1 MKEYI
6 ILTDSTT
13 DLPVTLAN
21 EHDLTVMRMKFI
33 LNGKAYENY
42 LDNRELDPVVFY
54 DAVKGGAQPT
64 TSQINPEEYLEVMKP
79 ILESGKDILLL
90 VFSSAL
96 SSTYNSARIA
106 TEELQEQYKDR
117 KIILIDTKAASL
129 GEGLL
134 VHLAAKQ
141 AKLGKS
147 IDEVAQYVLDMRYK
161 IAHWFTVD
169 DISHLRRGGRI
180 SAMSSVIAKLANIKP
195 ILHVSNEGKLVARHK
210 ALGRKKAI
218 RALFDEMV
226 KNALPGPQTV
236 FIGHGN
242 DLDAAEQLAALI
254 KEKFELE
261 ELVINMIGPVIGAH
275 AGQGVLALFFVA
287 NER

>member
-1 MKEYI
+1 MSNFI

-13 DLPVTLAN
+13 DLPIDLAN
-21 EHDLTVMRMKFI
+21 SHNLEVMRLKFL

-42 LDNRELDPVVFY
+42 LDNREMDPVVFY
-54 DAVKGGAQPT
+54 NALLGGSLPT
-64 TSQINPEEYLEVMKP
+64 TSQVNPDEYLEAMKP
-79 ILESGKDILLL
+79 ILDSGKDILLL
-90 VFSSAL
+90 VFSSGL
-96 SSTYNSARIA
+96 SSTFNSARIA

-141 AKLGKS
+141 KEQGKS

-180 SAMSSVIAKLANIKP
+180 SAVASFVAKLASIKP
-195 ILHVSNEGKLVARHK
+195 ILHVNNEGKLIPRHK

-218 RALFDEMV
+218 RSLLDEMV
-226 KNALPGPQTV
+226 KSALPGPQTV

-242 DLDAAEQLAALI
+242 DLEAANLLASLI
-254 KEKFELE
+254 KEKFEVE